1 MKTTKRLTGLIL
13 LTAVLA
19 ACSGLMTSEQAPKQ
33 YYTLM
38 PVSGSGG
45 SAGSEPGPVL
55 AVSVSAVP
63 GLDTDRV
70 LALSPDARLNRYAGA
85 RWPDH
90 LPEVLTSVLQ
100 RSMTA
105 TGRFSRVEQSD
116 RSLDDSAWLLRLE
129 IQQFYGI
136 QNSTG
141 ATSSVLVEL
150 AGSVKCNGQA
160 KQIDLS
166 ESQSVAEDRLSA
178 IVAAH
183 QTGLDGVTRQL
194 LQQMDQF
201 CT

>member
-166 ESQSVAEDRLSA
+166 ESQSIAEDRLSA

-183 QTGLDGVTRQL
+183 QAGLDGVTRQL

>member
-166 ESQSVAEDRLSA
+166 ESQSIAEDRLSA

>member
-1 MKTTKRLTGLIL
+1 MKTTKRLTGLIM
-13 LTAVLA
+13 LTAMLA

-38 PVSGSGG
+38 PVSGAGT

-63 GLDTDRV
+63 GLDTDRI

-90 LPEVLTSVLQ
+90 LPEVITSVLQ
-100 RSMTA
+100 RSLTA

-116 RSLDDSAWLLRLE
+116 RPFDDSAWLLRLE
-129 IQQFYGI
+129 LQQFYGI
-136 QNSTG
+136 QNSSGT
-141 ATSSVLVEL
+141 TSSVLVEL
-150 AGSVKCNGQA
+150 AGNVKCNGQE
-160 KQIDLS
+160 KQINLS
-166 ESQSVAEDRLSA
+166 ESQSVGDDRMSA

-183 QTGLDGVTRQL
+183 QAGLDGVTRQL

>member
-38 PVSGSGG
+38 PVTGADG

-63 GLDTDRV
+63 GLDTDRI

-116 RSLDDSAWLLRLE
+116 RSFDDSGWLLRLE
-129 IQQFYGI
+129 VQQFYGI
-136 QNSTG
+136 QNSGG

-150 AGSVKCNGQA
+150 AGSVKCNGQD
-160 KQIDLS
+160 KQINVS
-166 ESQSVAEDRLSA
+166 ESQPIAEDRLSA

-183 QTGLDGVTRQL
+183 QAGLDGVTRQL
-194 LQQMDQF
+194 LQQMNQF